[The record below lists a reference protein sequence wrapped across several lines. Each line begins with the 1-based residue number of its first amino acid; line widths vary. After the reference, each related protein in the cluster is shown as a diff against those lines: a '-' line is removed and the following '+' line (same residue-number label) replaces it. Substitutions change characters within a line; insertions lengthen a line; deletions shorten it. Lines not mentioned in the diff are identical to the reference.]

1 VRGKGYNHVALSI
14 TLGVIFLKRFKV
26 RFERTIDFLDVEAE
40 NREDAIEEAWN
51 TLIQDPEFD
60 PYDFEVKAEEC

>member
-1 VRGKGYNHVALSI
+1 
-14 TLGVIFLKRFKV
+14 VIFLKRFKV